1 VLLHTRHPGVQ
12 GRCFERQP
20 REGLG
25 SQPRLLAL
33 QPSFPTATAQPRPSS
48 RSWAVPQGP
57 AVPSSTQP
65 AQGTGRVLPA
75 PATPRVSG
83 HPSQAQRLLLLHGH
97 IPRIVMGSGGFP
109 SRAQR
114 SGGGWRAAARLLEG
128 REDDRSTSLTRN
140 ASQVVRRGLAGS
152 SVGWT
157 STARLWGITNS
168 HGGVLRGLTQYHSEQ
183 GDEPLVQCGVFVS

>member
-1 VLLHTRHPGVQ
+1 MLLHTRHPGVQ

-33 QPSFPTATAQPRPSS
+33 QPSFPTSTAQPRPSS

-75 PATPRVSG
+75 AATPRVSG

-97 IPRIVMGSGGFP
+97 IPRIVMGSGVFP
-109 SRAQR
+109 SGTQR
-114 SGGGWRAAARLLEG
+114 SGGGPMATRGSPPYRVSKAASPQPPLPILSQFAPGRPAPASWGRIHKGIWRCQ
-128 REDDRSTSLTRN
+128 EDPKGPWGWQEDPKESL
-140 ASQVVRRGLAGS
+140 G
-152 SVGWT
+152 
-157 STARLWGITNS
+157 
-168 HGGVLRGLTQYHSEQ
+168 
-183 GDEPLVQCGVFVS
+183 